1 LHLLEPIDGDDP
13 VGASPD
19 LNGGEDSKSGRNT
32 VQRAD
37 GTGRTRRN
45 DQREMQPGDVFII
58 ETPGGGG
65 FSAP

>member
-1 LHLLEPIDGDDP
+1 MTATILSVHRRT
-13 VGASPD
+13 SPAGM
-19 LNGGEDSKSGRNT
+19 NGGEDSKSGRNT

-37 GTGRTRRN
+37 GTVEELAGN

-65 FSAP
+65 FGAP